1 MCNLNFK
8 ISKHCWTETCS
19 WDFFLIL
26 NFKAKFKTFPLQQAS
41 PQIHVCMSG
50 SCENGVWWSTNFLL
64 HRKTCC
70 DCVSWYLGESTQC
83 TKIGNWEYH
92 RHCTDF
98 IHSLKRQMHQ
108 RLEKERPFHKSIFA
122 RLDHIKMCVLVY
134 WLLALQKDLCY
145 VRALYYY
152 YHRLPKVFTSTFC
165 NSPPNRWSQ
174 LTCAWP
180 SSMAERRPGL
190 VSSTSRNGW
199 PSLWL
204 KQYWKTSNTQ
214 NTGVTTATVSF
225 VHSVP
230 LHLVITQL
238 YKKI

>member
-1 MCNLNFK
+1 MPVNCLCDMVVCTTYKNNCQRRSSLSEK
-8 ISKHCWTETCS
+8 WTPQR
-19 WDFFLIL
+19 LP
-26 NFKAKFKTFPLQQAS
+26 PLSVQ
-41 PQIHVCMSG
+41 
-50 SCENGVWWSTNFLL
+50 
-64 HRKTCC
+64 R
-70 DCVSWYLGESTQC
+70 STQDQLSC
-83 TKIGNWEYH
+83 
-92 RHCTDF
+92 
-98 IHSLKRQMHQ
+98 S
-108 RLEKERPFHKSIFA
+108 ERPFHKSIFA